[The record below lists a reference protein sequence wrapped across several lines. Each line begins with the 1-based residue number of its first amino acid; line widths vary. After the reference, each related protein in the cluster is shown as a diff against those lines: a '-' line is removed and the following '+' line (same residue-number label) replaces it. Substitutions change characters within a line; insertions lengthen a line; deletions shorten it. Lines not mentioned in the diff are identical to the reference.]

1 MESAMAKARKKSTTL
16 KATADELAGLQH
28 GFDFISW
35 QTFVAQ
41 NLPAVRQLTVDDKK
55 VAIVRVGKTKYGLRK
70 GWGRNEFVQFALQM
84 VCEGYPP
91 RDNNITQLTKDVNK
105 FLDDYPE
112 YRRARLGKITRR
124 MVQRVLD
131 QMRVLGRMRP

>member
-1 MESAMAKARKKSTTL
+1 MAKARKRTTTL
-16 KATADELAGLQH
+16 EATADELAGLQDLH

-41 NLPAVRQLTVDDKK
+41 NLPAVRLLTVDDKK
-55 VAIVRVGKTKYGLRK
+55 VAIVRVGKTKYGRLRK
-70 GWGRNEFVQFALQM
+70 GWGRNEFVQFAIQM
-84 VCEGYPP
+84 VCEGNPP
-91 RDNNITQLTKDVNK
+91 RDNNITRLTKDVKK

-131 QMRVLGRMRP
+131 LMRELGRMRP